1 MEWIDDLEREAWN
14 DVIEELVWHLRNGRT
29 PTIIAGHS
37 TPERGVE
44 FLFKDLPAVFL
55 PVANPARWKEAVQII
70 ERFPQL
76 NATRLRSSA

>member
-1 MEWIDDLEREAWN
+1 MEWIDELERDAWN

-29 PTIIAGHS
+29 PTIISRHCA
-37 TPERGVE
+37 PERGVE

-55 PVANPARWKEAVQII
+55 PVNDTVRWTEAVQII

-76 NATRLRSSA
+76 NATRIRSSA